1 MKCKERELDLELPDY
16 MTKGGPGDNSE
27 PGKIDTS
34 SWFKDQLDR
43 NSWAYNPFVVD
54 KGTIGQQ
61 AKDQEIF
68 FCDIPFNQ
76 VYLEISGNYAAC
88 CFGAEADLSLIHI

>member
-16 MTKGGPGDNSE
+16 MTKGGPGDNSA
-27 PGKIDTS
+27 PGQIDTS
-34 SWFKDQLDR
+34 LWFKDQLDR
-43 NSWAYNPFVVD
+43 DSWAYNPFVVD

-68 FCDIPFNQ
+68 FSDIPFNQ
-76 VYLEISGNYAAC
+76 VY
-88 CFGAEADLSLIHI
+88 

>member
-16 MTKGGPGDNSE
+16 MTKGGPGDKSA

-43 NSWAYNPFVVD
+43 DSWAYNPFVCLLYTSPSPRD
-54 KGTIGQQ
+54 P
-61 AKDQEIF
+61 E
-68 FCDIPFNQ
+68 
-76 VYLEISGNYAAC
+76 
-88 CFGAEADLSLIHI
+88 